1 MSLYLKT
8 LDPND
13 FKDIFFQPSK
23 DRPSTFIKILVKTR
37 KGINIIQILQEL
49 NKILITKQNMDVKI
63 LCKMLVEL
71 SSNL

>member
-37 KGINIIQILQEL
+37 KGINIIQILQGAE
-49 NKILITKQNMDVKI
+49 
-63 LCKMLVEL
+63 
-71 SSNL
+71 